1 MKHKSLHESAAEIL
15 AASVAGAGKEPLPM
29 SDMLMNPPV
38 DLGGEMTTGDVTAVG
53 DAASQSME
61 ASPKP
66 GQPGA
71 PAEEMKTVENESEET
86 EEKEEEEEEEGE
98 EEEKPEAM
106 MEALIAEH
114 GEQVI
119 LESLISEH
127 GEQAVYTQILES
139 FVAEY
144 GEDAVTDAFIDTLSE
159 EIGDERL
166 LDLIAESVV
175 PAFHEQQL
183 TEEQFNVL
191 QEQSTSFITEMQTL
205 SEEDFENYISNL
217 TEEEFIYAIQ
227 LSSLNEEYLVE
238 FLKKIGKALKK
249 GVKAVGK
256 VAKKAVKVVAKA
268 APLLSFIPGVG
279 TAVGA
284 VAGKLLG
291 GIGSKIAGSA
301 LGKAVSA
308 GASKLGSSVLGKAA
322 LSAGKSALQGGVS
335 SVLQGGKFS
344 QGAKLGAVT
353 GLASPIVN
361 KVAGGLAKAT
371 GSAAIGQTGA
381 DALAGGL
388 ANKAMGGSFSQGA
401 KTGAIGSVV
410 GRVAG
415 GIGDAI
421 QQRTGSDT
429 AGNVA
434 RDVATAVADKAA
446 NRTKAASYG
455 DQEGS
460 DEAPEQDDVEQP
472 TRVAQ
477 TTPQEREEDEDAD
490 SPSNFMRGVRANKVA
505 ARRPAT
511 RGAAVRNV
519 AEETDDLL
527 NELSALNEEQL
538 DAFISSLSEEEF
550 EALNEFV
557 GPLARVGVA
566 AGKAGKALVVAG
578 KKAASGPKAAKIS
591 AAEKA
596 AAITAQVATKSKAGA
611 ALKTV
616 GRVAG
621 KLALPVTA
629 GLAAYDAKKG
639 WDVDPNA
646 TTGKK
651 ALNALQGAAS
661 GATLGLIPGPT
672 KAAAPAK
679 KPVAPTKKSAVPGT
693 DTPAG
698 YDKFGRPAGS
708 KDFGVSPAQVR
719 ARPAVTAA
727 KPAAMSDEQRY
738 GKTGAAIRG
747 ADKDAYAKRKDSA
760 YLQSMGITAA
770 PGSAEANTQL
780 LQKLKDGK
788 KPTAAAPAAAVV
800 SEPTQATTPAQQSVT
815 AGGSKW
821 DDLSSWEANPI
832 ARGDAGEREDYEE
845 APTTPEKA
853 GVGIFRTPTGEKTK
867 LRKAIPNEIANIVGG
882 LAGGVGQ
889 AFKIKELGYKKPG
902 SRVNEQFEDSN
913 MNDVNGEETTME
925 TTELTEEQIREERM
939 LAIKE
944 AVKQFKGNMR
954 EDVDALFNGES
965 LSEEFRAKATLIFES
980 AVSSRVES
988 ILEQVMEQNDA
999 VLAQA
1004 YDEIKDQLT
1013 EQVDEY
1019 LNYVVEQ
1026 WMTENQVAIETG
1038 LRAELAEDFIS
1049 GLRSLFQEHYIEI
1062 PEEKVDVA
1070 ETLAAELEQA
1080 GEYVET
1086 VHQHIEAQNVAI
1098 ADLQEQL
1105 NAVKKEKAIDN
1116 FCEGLTAVQ
1125 AAKMKSLAE
1134 GVEFTAEGD
1143 FEEKLAVLRENYFPT
1158 KVQVKSEVKEIQQA
1172 MLNEEPEVEQTNN
1185 IMARYVKAIA
1195 KTAPKA

>member
-15 AASVAGAGKEPLPM
+15 AASVANAGKEPLPM
-29 SDMLMNPPV
+29 SDMLMNPPT

-86 EEKEEEEEEEGE
+86 EEKEEEEEEGE

-106 MEALIAEH
+106 MESLIVEH
-114 GEQVI
+114 GDSAVFSAIMEEYVN
-119 LESLISEH
+119 EH
-127 GEQAVYTQILES
+127 GAELVQEA
-139 FVAEY
+139 FVS
-144 GEDAVTDAFIDTLSE
+144 TLIE
-159 EIGDERL
+159 EIGEEKTIDILLESIVEEFGDQELTDE
-166 LDLIAESVV
+166 E
-175 PAFHEQQL
+175 FE
-183 TEEQFNVL
+183 VL
-191 QEQSTSFITEMQTL
+191 KEQSDAFVSEMDAL
-205 SEEDFENYISNL
+205 SEEDVGNYLGSLNEQEL
-217 TEEEFIYAIQ
+217 VYAIQ
-227 LSSLNEEYLVE
+227 LASLNEG
-238 FLKKIGKALKK
+238 FFKKIGKALKK
-249 GVKAVGK
+249 VGK
-256 VAKKAVKVVAKA
+256 SALKVVSKV
-268 APLLSFIPGVG
+268 APVLSFVPGVG
-279 TAVGA
+279 TALGA
-284 VAGKLLG
+284 VAGKVLG

-322 LSAGKSALQGGVS
+322 LSAGKGALQGGVS

-381 DALAGGL
+381 DALAGGI
-388 ANKAMGGSFSQGA
+388 ANKALGGSFSQGA

-410 GRVAG
+410 GRIAG

-421 QQRTGSDT
+421 QQRTGSDA

-434 RDVATAVADKAA
+434 RDVATAAADKAA
-446 NRTKAASYG
+446 TRTKAASYE

-460 DEAPEQDDVEQP
+460 DEAPEQDEVEQP

-477 TTPQEREEDEDAD
+477 TTPQEREEEDAD
-490 SPSNFMRGVRANKVA
+490 SPKNFMKGVRANKAA
-505 ARRPAT
+505 ARS
-511 RGAAVRNV
+511 GAAVRNV
-519 AEETDDLL
+519 AEETDGLL
-527 NELSALNEEQL
+527 NELSTLNEEQL
-538 DAFISSLSEEEF
+538 DAFISSLTEDEI

-557 GPLARVGVA
+557 GPLARAGVA
-566 AGKAGKALVVAG
+566 VGKAGKALIAAG
-578 KKAASGPKAAKIS
+578 KKTASGPKAAKMS
-591 AAEKA
+591 ASDKA
-596 AAITAQVATKSKAGA
+596 GATTAKIVNKSKAGA

-661 GATLGLIPGPT
+661 GATLGLIPEPT
-672 KAAAPAK
+672 KAAPAAK
-679 KPVAPTKKSAVPGT
+679 KTVATKQPSTRSIFTDRQKQIYSDYILGTKSVTGKPVSVVQKNVVPVAAPKAATSTTANQKQ
-693 DTPAG
+693 
-698 YDKFGRPAGS
+698 RPVVA
-708 KDFGVSPAQVR
+708 P
-719 ARPAVTAA
+719 
-727 KPAAMSDEQRY
+727 PAATAVSD
-738 GKTGAAIRG
+738 K
-747 ADKDAYAKRKDSA
+747 
-760 YLQSMGITAA
+760 
-770 PGSAEANTQL
+770 
-780 LQKLKDGK
+780 
-788 KPTAAAPAAAVV
+788 
-800 SEPTQATTPAQQSVT
+800 PTQAVTPAQQSVT
-815 AGGSKW
+815 PGGNKW
-821 DDLSSWEANPI
+821 DYLSTWEANPI
-832 ARGDAGEREDYEE
+832 ARGDAGEREDYGYEEE

-867 LRKAIPNEIANIVGG
+867 LRKAIPNEIAHIVGG

-913 MNDVNGEETTME
+913 MNEVNGEETTME

-1049 GLRSLFQEHYIEI
+1049 GLRALFQEHYIEI

-1080 GEYVET
+1080 GEYVDT